1 MEAAAKA
8 INNEPWALAI
18 KRNIGQT
25 PDDLMRKYNPDK
37 MPYCA
42 NNFASAAVK
51 TPTIVRLNAVYG
63 HEAVA
68 NVLYASLTRVLLAM
82 QSSKT
87 PPYTDGDKHEV
98 CATIVID
105 TRLRTL
111 PLGVMLAALWWVKSH
126 HYAIYSTTATP
137 NNVLEVLQR
146 EYKNFAQMIASAR
159 DDAARAAHT
168 AIQQQRTE
176 AVMSWQDYATSRKI
190 PYGSPQSWVAAQL
203 KADSAPRSLAELQA
217 DKSLTTELCAY
228 LRTGADNTHDF
239 VASALAE
246 IAASGSEIAS
256 KTDVLRLARRFA
268 ASARYKIANKRP
280 KKPLQRN

>member
-8 INNEPWALAI
+8 INREPWAMAI
-18 KRNIGQT
+18 KRSIGTT
-25 PDDLMRKYNPDK
+25 PADLLQKYGPDA

-51 TPTIVRLNAVYG
+51 TPTIVRLNAVYS

-87 PPYTDGDKHEV
+87 PPYTDADKREV
-98 CATIVID
+98 CATIVTDI
-105 TRLRTL
+105 RLRTL
-111 PLGVMLAALWWVKSH
+111 PLGVMLAALWWIKSH

-146 EYKNFAQMIASAR
+146 EYKNFARMVASAR

-168 AIQQQRTE
+168 AKQQR
-176 AVMSWQDYATSRKI
+176 AVGVMSWQDYARLRKI
-190 PYGSPQSWVAAQL
+190 PYNTPQSWVAAEL
-203 KADSAPRSLAELQA
+203 RADGTPRTLAELEA
-217 DKSLTTELCAY
+217 DKGIITELCAY
-228 LRTGADNTHDF
+228 LRTGADNARGF

-256 KTDVLRLARRFA
+256 KTDVMRLARRLA
-268 ASARYKIANKRP
+268 ASAH
-280 KKPLQRN
+280 